1 MIVEPPARWRSLAVD
16 IRILDVW
23 SELRD
28 ISPQMSLSASKFYQM
43 RLLLRVK
50 TKNRIAGL
58 KINLYDDRITLR

>member
-1 MIVEPPARWRSLAVD
+1 MIVEPPARWRSLAAD
-16 IRILDVW
+16 IRILDVC
-23 SELRD
+23 SESDD
-28 ISPQMSLSASKFYQM
+28 ISLQMHSSASNFYQM